1 MSGRE
6 RAGDDS
12 SAGRIRAGGI
22 DYLNAL
28 PLTAYIEREAGPGVC
43 LSNHPPSALAAM
55 LRSGEL
61 DVALVPAVE
70 YPARAAYRI
79 VPGIAI
85 SSYGEVKSI
94 RLYHRRPLREVRAV
108 ALDGSSRTS
117 ALLTRL
123 LFRDLW
129 GGAPEFRDLAPAA
142 IEGVLGAAE
151 GDPAA
156 AGLDAALLIGDA
168 ALERPAPP
176 GWRAADL
183 GTEWTRWTGLPF
195 VYAFW
200 VWRGGPSPPD
210 LVAIFER
217 AKAVGLA
224 RIDDLVAAARL
235 PAGMDAAAVRH
246 YLHRVIQ
253 YDFDAPQIEGL
264 LEFFRR
270 AAAAGLVAGP
280 LRQVELRGAGKGI
293 GNGHGHGNGNGKG
306 CGDGRMRWPAFR

>member
-1 MSGRE
+1 VRAGE
-6 RAGDDS
+6 RAGEPS

-28 PLTAYIEREAGPGVC
+28 PLTAYLECEGGPGIR

-55 LRSGEL
+55 LRGGEL

-70 YPARAAYRI
+70 YLARAEYRI

-108 ALDGSSRTS
+108 ALDGSSRSS

-123 LFRDLW
+123 LFRQLW
-129 GGAPEFRDLAPAA
+129 GGAPEFRDLPPAA
-142 IEGVLGAAE
+142 IEGALAAGE
-151 GDPAA
+151 DPAA
-156 AGLDAALLIGDA
+156 ASLDAALLIGDA
-168 ALERPAPP
+168 ALERPAPA
-176 GWRAADL
+176 GWAMSDL

-200 VWRGGPSPPD
+200 VWRGGPPPRD
-210 LVAIFER
+210 MVARFER

-224 RIDDLVAAARL
+224 RIDDLAAGARL
-235 PAGMDAAAVRH
+235 PAGMDTAAARH

-253 YDFDAPQIEGL
+253 YDFDPPQVEGL

-270 AAAAGLVAGP
+270 AIAAGLVAGP
-280 LRQVELRGAGKGI
+280 VRRLEFLAREET
-293 GNGHGHGNGNGKG
+293 
-306 CGDGRMRWPAFR
+306 